1 MVCKY
6 GFLFIAPPDLEL
18 NKTKRWQWRFFILH
32 DDAELT
38 YSLDENVTGSLN
50 ILFDILLNLIL
61 WFQPL
66 TLPQGRINMCK
77 CDEVIELISS
87 SSNGGGAK
95 SKDGTGLASYPYA
108 LRLRFQAPMKDIYI
122 AAGNYEDIVK

>member
-38 YSLDENVTGSLN
+38 YSLDENVIETLN
-50 ILFDILLNLIL
+50 QIRFGKNLNFCFFLF
-61 WFQPL
+61 
-66 TLPQGRINMCK
+66 
-77 CDEVIELISS
+77 
-87 SSNGGGAK
+87 A
-95 SKDGTGLASYPYA
+95 AA
-108 LRLRFQAPMKDIYI
+108 HI
-122 AAGNYEDIVK
+122 AAGSNQYVQV